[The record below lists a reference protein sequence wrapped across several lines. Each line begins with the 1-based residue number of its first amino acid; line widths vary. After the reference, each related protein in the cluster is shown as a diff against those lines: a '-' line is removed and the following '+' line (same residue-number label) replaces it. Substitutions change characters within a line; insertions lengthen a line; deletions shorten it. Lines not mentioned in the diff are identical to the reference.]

1 MDVLAAKNPRYV
13 SSAEA
18 ESLVSAIGN
27 FPSCHA
33 LQRHGFSFLAQL
45 LANQQAS
52 PKSAKL
58 QDASFALPGG
68 GLARII
74 TRLGVADLALSA
86 LVLHQDEVLF
96 HDVCFLLQLLAPSS
110 REVKMSKTQFEA
122 MQKKQRF
129 LCFLVDGYIS
139 HISHA
144 LPKKYMKTIVV
155 VFDLWFL
162 DLDQSYKLF
171 FWVNFLKPRSW
182 NVDFCSPQKKTW
194 QKKGQQKKQQQ
205 TNAPLLMTQITTLCL
220 RLILQ
225 KGEKLWLRALA
236 QKSRLPSGPVL
247 AMWGAPGRWVGR
259 VAWQSFHP

>member
-45 LANQQAS
+45 LANQQTS

-110 REVKMSKTQFEA
+110 REVKMSKTQFGA

-144 LPKKYMKTIVV
+144 LPKTYMKTIVV

-162 DLDQSYKLF
+162 DLDQSYKLIF
-171 FWVNFLKPRSW
+171 CELWLKPRSW
-182 NVDFCSPQKKTW
+182 NVDFLLNPPTKNME
-194 QKKGQQKKQQQ
+194 KKGATKKQQQ
-205 TNAPLLMTQITTLCL
+205 KNAPLLTTQKKTST
-220 RLILQ
+220 
-225 KGEKLWLRALA
+225 A
-236 QKSRLPSGPVL
+236 
-247 AMWGAPGRWVGR
+247 
-259 VAWQSFHP
+259 

>member
-1 MDVLAAKNPRYV
+1 MECLDVLAAKNPRYV

-110 REVKMSKTQFEA
+110 REVKMSKTQFGA

-139 HISHA
+139 HA
-144 LPKKYMKTIVV
+144 FPKKYMKTIVV

-162 DLDQSYKLF
+162 DLDQSYKLI
-171 FWVNFLKPRSW
+171 FWVTFLKPRSW
-182 NVDFCSPQKKTW
+182 NVDFLLNPPTKNMEKTGAAKKNNN
-194 QKKGQQKKQQQ
+194 KK
-205 TNAPLLMTQITTLCL
+205 MHH
-220 RLILQ
+220 
-225 KGEKLWLRALA
+225 
-236 QKSRLPSGPVL
+236 S
-247 AMWGAPGRWVGR
+247 
-259 VAWQSFHP
+259 